1 MSGEARAFQTVARFT
16 NLRWRFLEV
25 AMRGILVGLGF
36 AVILPFGHASAIE
49 PDAPERLITP
59 EEAVGIEARRL
70 VEERSGP
77 AANADK
83 ERLAA
88 LTSFYAGRESR
99 PIWIARDKL
108 TLKAKS
114 TMDEIRRA
122 DDWGLK
128 ASAFRLR
135 QTNLTSSPSRQD
147 LAAAEIALS
156 LEVLKYA
163 NHARGGRI
171 IEPTKQ
177 LTTYIDRKPQLLPPS
192 VVLNEIANAEDAAAY
207 LRELN
212 PQHPQFLALRQA
224 LLKQRGVSE
233 ENGVRKLH
241 LPAYGPQL
249 SLGKRHPDVAIL
261 RHLLDA
267 PVAPGRDGAESDPEL
282 FDANLNEAVR
292 AFQRE
297 NGLYVDGIVGRK
309 TRSLFGGAEEASV
322 SEQMLLANMEQWR
335 WMPRDL
341 GDFYVT
347 ANIPEYRVRV
357 MKDGRE
363 VHDERMIVGKINK
376 QTPVFSDVMETV
388 VFHPFWGVPNSIKVN
403 EILPGLAR
411 GGQVLRRHNLR
422 LQYRGR
428 PVHPDSIDWSRADI
442 RNFHVYQPPG
452 GGNVLG
458 KVKFMFPNKHQV
470 YMHDTPEK
478 HLFKQNQRM
487 FSHGC
492 MRIRNPLRL
501 AKAVLQHDR
510 GWTMDQVNNTVDRGP
525 ENNNV
530 KLENK
535 VPVHVTYFTAVA
547 DADGNVQ
554 AYRDIYG
561 HEKRIRL
568 ALAGRWNEIQRG
580 RDHLAPV
587 RPRRIVRPQYND
599 PISDLFKQAFG
610 F

>member
-1 MSGEARAFQTVARFT
+1 
-16 NLRWRFLEV
+16 
-25 AMRGILVGLGF
+25 MRGILVVLGF
-36 AVILPFGHASAIE
+36 AVILPFGQASAIE
-49 PDAPERLITP
+49 PDAPERLITA
-59 EEAVGIEARRL
+59 EEAVGIQARRL
-70 VEERSGP
+70 IDERSGP
-77 AANADK
+77 AERADK
-83 ERLAA
+83 ASLSA
-88 LTSFYAGRESR
+88 LTSFYASRESR
-99 PIWIARDKL
+99 PIWIARGKL
-108 TLKAKS
+108 SLSAKA
-114 TMDEIRRA
+114 TIDEIRRA
-122 DDWGLK
+122 DEWGLK
-128 ASAFRLR
+128 ASAFQLR
-135 QTNLTSSPSRQD
+135 QTNLTSNPSRQE

-156 LEVLKYA
+156 LAVLKYA
-163 NHARGGRI
+163 HHARGGRI

-177 LTTYIDRKPQLLPPS
+177 LTTYIDRKPQLLPAS
-192 VVLNEIANAEDAAAY
+192 VVLSEIAKSEDAGTY

-212 PQHPQFLALRQA
+212 PQHPQFLALRKA

-233 ENGVRKLH
+233 ENGIRQVR

-249 SLGKRHPDVAIL
+249 RLGKRHPDVAIL

-267 PVAPGRDGAESDPEL
+267 PVEPGRQGAGSDPEA
-282 FDANLNEAVR
+282 FDVTVDEAVK

-297 NGLYVDGIVGRK
+297 NGLYVDGIVGRN
-309 TRSLFGGAEEASV
+309 TRSHFGGGEPATV

-357 MKDGRE
+357 VKDGRV
-363 VHDERMIVGKINK
+363 VHAERMIVGKTDK
-376 QTPVFSDVMETV
+376 QTPLFSDTMETV

-403 EILPGLAR
+403 EILPSLAR

-428 PVHPDSIDWSRADI
+428 PVHPDSIDWSRTDI
-442 RNFHVYQPPG
+442 RKFHVYQPPG
-452 GGNVLG
+452 GSNVLG
-458 KVKFMFPNKHQV
+458 EVKFLFPNKHQV

-478 HLFKQNQRM
+478 HLFKKNERT

-492 MRIRNPLRL
+492 MRIRDPLRL

-510 GWTMDQVNNTVDRGP
+510 GWTMDKVNSTVATGP
-525 ENNNV
+525 ENNNIT
-530 KLENK
+530 LNNK

-547 DADGNVQ
+547 DEDGNVQ
-554 AYRDIYG
+554 ALRDIYG

-568 ALAGRWNEIQRG
+568 ALAGRWNEIRKG

>member
-1 MSGEARAFQTVARFT
+1 
-16 NLRWRFLEV
+16 
-25 AMRGILVGLGF
+25 MRGILVGLGF
-36 AVILPFGHASAIE
+36 AVILPFGQASAIE
-49 PDAPERLITP
+49 PDAPERLITA
-59 EEAVGIEARRL
+59 EEAVGIQARRL
-70 VEERSGP
+70 IEERSGP
-77 AANADK
+77 AARADK
-83 ERLAA
+83 ASLSA
-88 LTSFYAGRESR
+88 LTSFYASRKSR
-99 PIWIARDKL
+99 PVWIAQGKL
-108 TLKAKS
+108 GLRSKA
-114 TMDEIRRA
+114 TIDEIQRA
-122 DDWGLK
+122 DDWGLR
-128 ASAFRLR
+128 ASAFKLR
-135 QTNLTSSPSRQD
+135 QTNLKSNPSRQE

-156 LEVLKYA
+156 LAVLKYA
-163 NHARGGRI
+163 HHARGGRI
-171 IEPTKQ
+171 IEPSKQ

-192 VVLNEIANAEDAAAY
+192 GVLTEIAEAEDAGAY
-207 LRELN
+207 LRELH
-212 PQHPQFLALRQA
+212 PQHPQFLALRKA

-233 ENGVRKLH
+233 ENGIRQVR

-267 PVAPGRDGAESDPEL
+267 PVEAGREGAASDPKV
-282 FDANLNEAVR
+282 FDVTVDEAVR

-297 NGLYVDGIVGRK
+297 NGLYVDGIVGRN
-309 TRSLFGGAEEASV
+309 TRSLFGGGEPATV

-341 GDFYVT
+341 GEFYVT
-347 ANIPEYRVRV
+347 ANIPEYQVRV
-357 MKDGRE
+357 VNKDRV
-363 VHDERMIVGKINK
+363 VHSERMIVGKIDK
-376 QTPVFSDVMETV
+376 QTPVFSDIMETV

-403 EILPGLAR
+403 ELLPSLAR
-411 GGQVLRRHNLR
+411 GGQVLQRHNLR

-428 PVHPDSIDWSRADI
+428 PVHPDSVDWSRTDI
-442 RNFHVYQPPG
+442 RKFHVYQPPG
-452 GGNVLG
+452 GSNVLG
-458 KVKFMFPNKHQV
+458 EVKFLFPNKHQV

-478 HLFKQNQRM
+478 HLFKQNERT

-510 GWTMDQVNNTVDRGP
+510 GWTMDQVNRTVDAGP
-525 ENNNV
+525 ENNNIT
-530 KLENK
+530 LNNK

-547 DADGNVQ
+547 DEDGNVQ
-554 AYRDIYG
+554 ALRDIYG

-568 ALAGRWNEIQRG
+568 ALAGRWNEIRKG

-587 RPRRIVRPQYND
+587 KPRRIVRPQYND